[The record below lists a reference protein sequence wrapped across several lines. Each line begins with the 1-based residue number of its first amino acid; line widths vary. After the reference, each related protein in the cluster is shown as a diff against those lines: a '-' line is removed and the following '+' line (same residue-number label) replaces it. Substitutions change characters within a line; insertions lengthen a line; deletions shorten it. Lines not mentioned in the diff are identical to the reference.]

1 MPSKL
6 PERPSERVER
16 EIRQRIVTGQ
26 YPPNSQLPPMDE
38 LASEFGVARGTI
50 AAVLRAMPEVR
61 VIPGYGS
68 FVIGE
73 SRNEG

>member
-1 MPSKL
+1 
-6 PERPSERVER
+6 
-16 EIRQRIVTGQ
+16 
-26 YPPNSQLPPMDE
+26 MDE

-68 FVIGE
+68 FVVGE
-73 SRNEG
+73 ATDEG

>member
-1 MPSKL
+1 MGL
-6 PERPSERVER
+6 AL
-16 EIRQRIVTGQ
+16 RQRIVTGQ
-26 YPPNSQLPPMDE
+26 YPPNSQLSPMDE

-68 FVIGE
+68 FVVGE
-73 SRNEG
+73 ATNEG